1 MRATRE
7 VPHIRDLR
15 LFDSCVT
22 LGRMARAGTPM
33 WLTTENIL
41 GVMDKYDIAEALVH
55 HTEARITYPRSE
67 GNRRLLKEIS
77 GMPRLHP
84 VWVLEPAASPD
95 AKAARNIVEEMLAA
109 GVKVAR
115 LMMGVAPP
123 LHWLW
128 KDLCEALEEHRLPC
142 LLDFA
147 PTGYHSSSGSTQ
159 GNPDDWAIHQ
169 LREICLGHPGLPMVL
184 SHVSGGLGIA
194 YSALPLMRQV
204 LNLHLDTTGVM
215 EHWRKVVAELGPER
229 VFFASGMPFYDPAI
243 LVSNVQY
250 AHEIDDDARRKICG
264 DNLRRLMEAVR

>member
-7 VPHIRDLR
+7 APHIKDLR

-33 WLTTENIL
+33 WLTSENIL

-55 HTEARITYPRSE
+55 HTEARMTYPRSE
-67 GNRRLLKEIS
+67 GNSRLLKEIS
-77 GMPRLHP
+77 RMPRLHP
-84 VWVLEPAASPD
+84 VWVLEPPATPD
-95 AKAARNIVEEMLAA
+95 AKAARGMVAEMLAA

-128 KDLCEALEEHRLPC
+128 KDLCEALEEQQVPC
-142 LLDFA
+142 FLDFA
-147 PTGYHSSSGSTQ
+147 PTEYQPPYGSTL
-159 GNPDDWAIHQ
+159 GNPDDRAVHQ
-169 LREICLGHPGLPMVL
+169 LREICLAHPELPMVL

-194 YSALPLMRQV
+194 YSVLPLMRQV
-204 LNLHLDTTGVM
+204 PNLHLDTTGIM
-215 EHWRKVVAELGPER
+215 YHWRKVAAELGPQR
-229 VFFASGMPFYDPAI
+229 VLFASGMPFYDPAI

-250 AHEIDDDARRKICG
+250 AHEIEGVAKRKICG
-264 DNLRRLMEAVR
+264 DNLRRLMEVVR